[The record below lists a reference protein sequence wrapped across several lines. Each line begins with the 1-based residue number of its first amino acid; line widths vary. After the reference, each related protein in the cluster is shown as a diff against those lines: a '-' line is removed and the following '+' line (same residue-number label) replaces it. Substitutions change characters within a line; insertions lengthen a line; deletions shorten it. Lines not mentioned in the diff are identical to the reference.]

1 MSTFTKTITAYIIF
15 LACCFLL
22 LIQISYA
29 QLDNATGTQNGISYE
44 EYEKIKNPIEQKLT
58 PSERKTLSELNETRI
73 INLAANISNRLE
85 VTRTRLDT
93 IAYRM
98 NTRIKK
104 MESAGLDMSDSKSKL
119 EEAREH
125 MSLAQKQLD
134 TVDAQVTATV
144 TSEKP
149 QEAWPAVRK
158 KLMEIHAH
166 LIASKQA
173 LKETLAAMK
182 QAQPTQTPE
191 VSSSTSATASTS
203 IDN

>member
-1 MSTFTKTITAYIIF
+1 M
-15 LACCFLL
+15 
-22 LIQISYA
+22 
-29 QLDNATGTQNGISYE
+29 DNATGTQNGISYE